1 MAAERKTALITGASS
16 GIGEELARIHAAHGG
31 DLVVVARRQD
41 RLEALCAEL
50 ENTYRVTVHVL
61 VKDLARDAAAQ
72 QIRDELRARGVRVDY
87 LVNNAG
93 FGYRGFFH
101 EQDWAVNEAMIRVNI
116 LAVAAL
122 TRMFLPEMVERRYGR
137 VLNVASMAGFVPGP
151 LQSVYY
157 ASKAFVI
164 SFTEAVANELR
175 GTGVALTVLCPGFT
189 ETEFGRVAGM
199 ASIRSFSRTFSAR
212 EVAEIGYEA
221 MLRGKTIVVP
231 GILNR
236 LFVRGLLRLAPRKLT
251 TRISRRLMEKR

>member
-93 FGYRGFFH
+93 FGYGGFFH

>member
-41 RLEALCAEL
+41 RLETLRAEM
-50 ENTYRVTVHVL
+50 EKAHGIAVHVL
-61 VKDLARDAAAQ
+61 MKDLSESDAAQ
-72 QIRDELRARGVRVDY
+72 QIRDELRTRGVQVDY

-101 EQDWAVNEAMIRVNI
+101 EQDWSVNEAMIRVNI
-116 LAVAAL
+116 LALAAL
-122 TRMFLPEMVERRYGR
+122 TRMFLPEMVERHSGR

-199 ASIRSFSRTFSAR
+199 ASIRSFSRTLSAR

-231 GILNR
+231 GIFNR
-236 LFVRGLLRLAPRKLT
+236 FFIHGLLRLAPRKLT
-251 TRISRRLMEKR
+251 TRISRGLMEKR